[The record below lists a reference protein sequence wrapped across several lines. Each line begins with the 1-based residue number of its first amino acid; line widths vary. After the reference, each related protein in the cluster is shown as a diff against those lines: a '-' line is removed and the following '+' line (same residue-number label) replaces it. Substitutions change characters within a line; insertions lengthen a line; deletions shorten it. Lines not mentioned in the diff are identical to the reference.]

1 MAFTETEIIFYAVV
15 SVFGVVGGIIR
26 HMRDGG
32 SDNWIRNVGRCL
44 SSWVVSFGII
54 GLWIGD
60 DPSSVTSPFYF
71 LAVSALVGYVAPD
84 VQERIVNRLIEEI
97 LKRVGLAEQ
106 KKVD

>member
-1 MAFTETEIIFYAVV
+1 MVFTSTEIIFYTVV
-15 SVFGVVGGIIR
+15 SIFGVVGGIIR
-26 HMRDGG
+26 HLRDG
-32 SDNWIRNVGRCL
+32 STDNWVRNVGRCL